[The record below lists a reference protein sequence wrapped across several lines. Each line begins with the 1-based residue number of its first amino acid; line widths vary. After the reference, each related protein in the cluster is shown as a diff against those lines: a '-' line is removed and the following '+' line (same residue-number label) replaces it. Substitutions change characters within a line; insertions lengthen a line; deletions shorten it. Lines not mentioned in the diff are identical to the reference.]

1 MFQTV
6 CLRWLTAGLTES
18 AWDAAVACTMP
29 GGNMPG
35 AAIPCAYSR
44 CWGGRSRMFR
54 LIRTPGPGGLAPA
67 GAVPSCGSSGCGW
80 CLTEV
85 GGELGAVAGD
95 PVMSVANRAGCA
107 AVAQAGHCGVAA
119 GRFGLDAAPAPVLP
133 PQDRVQQAVAA
144 WQAVGVANQ
153 PHPPT
158 GGGRFSYAGAKVKVL
173 PAHVGDVVDP
183 GAGSGDIP
191 VDERHW
197 HQSRATVPVHGVLG

>member
-35 AAIPCAYSR
+35 AAIPCDIQQVL
-44 CWGGRSRMFR
+44 GRTQPHVP
-54 LIRTPGPGGLAPA
+54 LNLHPGPGGLAPA
-67 GAVPSCGSSGCGW
+67 GAVPICGSSGCGW

-119 GRFGLDAAPAPVLP
+119 
-133 PQDRVQQAVAA
+133 
-144 WQAVGVANQ
+144 
-153 PHPPT
+153 
-158 GGGRFSYAGAKVKVL
+158 
-173 PAHVGDVVDP
+173 
-183 GAGSGDIP
+183 
-191 VDERHW
+191 
-197 HQSRATVPVHGVLG
+197 